1 MRIAVF
7 YALAAALAVNAIKLD
22 QNEDF
27 ELAETNYED
36 QNPEWYLGQIDLD
49 SEADKK
55 PAAPAKKGAT
65 K

>member
-36 QNPEWYLGQIDLD
+36 
-49 SEADKK
+49 
-55 PAAPAKKGAT
+55 
-65 K
+65 